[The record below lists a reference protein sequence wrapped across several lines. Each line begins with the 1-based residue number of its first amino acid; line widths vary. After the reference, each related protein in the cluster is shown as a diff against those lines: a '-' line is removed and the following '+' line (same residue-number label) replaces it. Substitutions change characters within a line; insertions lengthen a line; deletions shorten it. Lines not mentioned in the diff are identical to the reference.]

1 MDEFYWVYS
10 WILFHKYFSKKS
22 PSQMPERFLNICI
35 IYWMNNE
42 SLSYYFFIFLQKLKK
57 YFLISAAK
65 YFDED
70 GLDTPLGHPSLPD
83 ETRCAQKISDI
94 MLDVT
99 FSDLGNNKRV
109 SHIFMTFGQFM
120 DHDFAY
126 VIHGPSSLCPET

>member
-1 MDEFYWVYS
+1 
-10 WILFHKYFSKKS
+10 
-22 PSQMPERFLNICI
+22 MPERFLNICI
-35 IYWMNNE
+35 IYWMNE
-42 SLSYYFFIFLQKLKK
+42 SLSCCFFIFLLKLKK
-57 YFLISAAK
+57 YSLISAAK

-83 ETRCAQKISDI
+83 ETRSAQEISDI

-126 VIHGPSSLCPET
+126 VIHGPSSLCPEM